1 MYKSDPELGGV
12 IAENFYNTSREFNN
26 LGFQRRGDTGLA
38 ARKKALRIIA
48 HGGST
53 TFSYN
58 VPMDDTWPAQLER
71 LLRTSGAVDT
81 EVLNAGDVM
90 WSLGHALTRAK
101 RELPKLRPDYVI
113 IYSGINEGANYWRL
127 KLNDGIDLG
136 RKLAASKRGIIN
148 NDLMKASF
156 LFRNSVVFRL
166 FHHRIVR

>member
-1 MYKSDPELGGV
+1 LC
-12 IAENFYNTSREFNN
+12 
-26 LGFQRRGDTGLA
+26 FQRRGDTGLA

-156 LFRNSVVFRL
+156 LFRNSVVFKL
-166 FHHRIVR
+166 FHHRVVR